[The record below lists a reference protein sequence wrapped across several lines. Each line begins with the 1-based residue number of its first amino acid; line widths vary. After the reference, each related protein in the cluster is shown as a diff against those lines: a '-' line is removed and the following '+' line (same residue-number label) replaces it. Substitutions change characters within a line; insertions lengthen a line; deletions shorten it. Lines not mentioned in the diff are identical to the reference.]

1 MTLTEYQDLN
11 DKVGEW
17 HRGDSPCSL
26 RDYLG
31 LTREQM
37 SAFLSGKV
45 DGVPITKTEE
55 EVVV

>member
-17 HRGDSPCSL
+17 HRGDSPYSL

-37 SAFLSGKV
+37 SEFLIGKV

-55 EVVV
+55 EVIV